1 MATNDTAFDI
11 NVKGATNLVQSGTNK
26 IPDGDEDSP
35 EGIDGPKLDLLD
47 LPMSDAE
54 LIKLKRDWEKKYGP
68 YEGKIKP
75 LFEKNLNSYLG
86 RSSSLSVSDENKI
99 TAANLQFEA
108 EETFLAAALAQN
120 PDPVVY
126 ADNTKEGNELS
137 SSVQTMLR
145 FQAQNLLLR
154 RKLEVMTR
162 QWSIYHLGVL
172 KAGWDNDINDVSIEN
187 RKVQDFVFD
196 PDGYVDVYGD
206 FTSWLGERI
215 YVTVDR
221 LIELFPEKEE
231 KIFFELGDDAE
242 KKLGTTVCYTEWWTD
257 KYCFSTFKGVV
268 LDKHKNEFFKY
279 SDADDEKQAKAE
291 ERMQNHFAIPKKP
304 YIFLSVFSL
313 QEQPHDVTG
322 LIQQNIPNQ
331 KKISELTEQI
341 HVNVMTSNNGLAFSE
356 NNFTQETAR
365 QAMQARR
372 KPGGAILVP
381 EGGPISEAIVTLQAP
396 QFPQSAFDDLEQTMN
411 NLKSSWGVQG
421 IVSQEQKPDT
431 TARGMVMN
439 QQRDTS
445 RIGGGITDI
454 IEQSVAVGAYNW
466 LVQLIKVFY
475 DEKHLA
481 SLMGHAKSVE
491 YVELSA
497 NDLSI
502 QLFVGVTPNSMKPRD
517 ELTVMNQA
525 QELFQLGAIGPKV
538 LLETL
543 DFPDPDEAAGDG
555 VLWKLAPQQY
565 LQLNFP
571 ELFQQIQQMA
581 QQMAQQAQ
589 AAGAPPP
596 PPSPEQQQAQQGAQG
611 QAEQANSHAQDVRQ
625 KEEMHQAK
633 LKHFTESA
641 SAKLAQLKNA
651 VPK

>member
-1 MATNDTAFDI
+1 MASNDTAFDI
-11 NVKGATNLVQSGTNK
+11 NVKGAANLVESGTNK
-26 IPDGDEDSP
+26 LAQGEVDSP
-35 EGIDGPKLDLLD
+35 EGIEGPKIDVLD
-47 LPMSDAE
+47 LPMSDDE
-54 LIKLKRDWEKKYGP
+54 LLRLKRDWEKKYAP
-68 YEGKIKP
+68 YEAKIKP
-75 LFEKNLNSYLG
+75 LFEKNLHSYLG
-86 RSSSLSVSDENKI
+86 KQSNLSVSDENKI

-126 ADNTKEGNELS
+126 ANNTPEGTQVAET
-137 SSVQTMLR
+137 VQTMLR

-154 RKLEVMTR
+154 RKLETMVR

-172 KAGWDNDINDVSIEN
+172 KFGWNDEINDVSVEN
-187 RKVQDFVFD
+187 RKIQDFVFD

-206 FTSWLGERI
+206 FCSWLGERI
-215 YVTVDR
+215 YVTAEK
-221 LIELFPEKEE
+221 LIELFPEKEDR
-231 KIFFELGDDAE
+231 ILFELGE
-242 KKLGTTVCYTEWWTD
+242 EEKLGTTVCYTEWWTD
-257 KYCFSTFKGVV
+257 KYCFSTFKGIV
-268 LDKHKNEFFKY
+268 LDKHKNEFFVY
-279 SDADDEKQAKAE
+279 SEAEDEEEAKQE
-291 ERMQNHFAIPKKP
+291 ERQRNHFAIPKKP
-304 YIFLSVFSL
+304 YVFLSVFSL
-313 QEQPHDVTG
+313 QEQPHDITG

-341 HVNVMTSNNGLAFSE
+341 HMNVMQSNNGIAFSE
-356 NNFTQETAR
+356 NNFNQETAR
-365 QAMQARR
+365 QAAQALTRGMG
-372 KPGGAILVP
+372 KVLVP
-381 EGGPISEAIVTLQAP
+381 EGGPISEAIIRLQAP
-396 QFPQSAFDDLEQTMN
+396 SFPDAAFNDLEQTMN

-431 TARGMVMN
+431 TARGMIMN

-454 IEQSVAVGAYNW
+454 VEQTVAVGVYNY

-475 DEKHLA
+475 DEPHLA
-481 SLMGHAKSVE
+481 SLLGHGKAVQ
-491 YVELSA
+491 YVEMSSR
-497 NDLSI
+497 DLTTQVFI
-502 QLFVGVTPNSMKPRD
+502 GVTPNSMKPRD
-517 ELTVMNQA
+517 EVTVMNQA
-525 QELFQLGAIGPKV
+525 QELFQLGAIGPKT

-555 VLWKLAPQQY
+555 VLWKLAPAQY

-581 QQMAQQAQ
+581 MQAQQQAQ

-611 QAEQANSHAQDVRQ
+611 MAEQANAHAQEVRH

-633 LKHFTESA
+633 LKHFTESS
-641 SAKLAQLKNA
+641 SARLAQIKT
-651 VPK
+651 PKTE